1 MRKKGYTLLAA
12 AAIMLLCGCGN
23 KEQASTENV
32 AAGTT
37 AADSSVSTEAVDIP
51 EKDTEQVSEEASASA
66 STEGAAAAS
75 LSDGTYMA
83 RFETD
88 GSMFH
93 VNETMNGKGILTVSG
108 GKMMI
113 HLVMPSK
120 NTVNLFVGLADDAKK
135 DGAELL
141 QPTVEKV
148 TYSDGTTEEVNAFDL
163 PVPVLEQ
170 EYDVALIGTKGKWYD
185 HKVKVTDPEP
195 YEGSRE
201 DAGEI
206 RDGEYTIEA
215 SVEGGTGKAAI
226 SSPAKLSIAG
236 GRMTLQVEWS
246 SPHYDYMIVDGEK
259 YLPVNK
265 EGNSVFL
272 IPVKDVEKDMTVIA
286 DTTAMSEPH
295 EIEYVLH
302 LNPGTLK

>member
-23 KEQASTENV
+23 KEQASTENA

-37 AADSSVSTEAVDIP
+37 AAESVVNTEAEDRTA
-51 EKDTEQVSEEASASA
+51 KDTEQVTEETSASA
-66 STEGAAAAS
+66 STEGAAAAG

-93 VNETMNGKGILTVSG
+93 VNETMNGRGILTVSG

-141 QPTVEKV
+141 QPTVETV

-170 EYDVALIGTKGKWYD
+170 EYDVALVGTKGKWYD
-185 HKVKVTDPEP
+185 HKVKVSDPEP

-215 SVEGGTGKAAI
+215 SVEGGTGKASI

-272 IPVKDVEKDMTVIA
+272 IPVKDVEKEMTVIA

-302 LNPGTLK
+302 LKPGTLK

>member
-23 KEQASTENV
+23 KEQASTENA

-37 AADSSVSTEAVDIP
+37 AAESVVNTEADDRTA
-51 EKDTEQVSEEASASA
+51 KDTEQVTEETSAST
-66 STEGAAAAS
+66 STEGAAAAG

-93 VNETMNGKGILTVSG
+93 VNETMNGRGILTVSG

-141 QPTVEKV
+141 QPTVETV

-170 EYDVALIGTKGKWYD
+170 EYDVALVGTKGKWYD
-185 HKVKVTDPEP
+185 HKVKVSDPEP
-195 YEGSRE
+195 YEGRKE
-201 DAGEI
+201 DAGDI
-206 RDGEYTIEA
+206 RNGEYTIEA
-215 SVEGGTGKAAI
+215 SVEGGSGKASI
-226 SSPAKLSIAG
+226 SSPAQLVVSG
-236 GRMTLQVEWS
+236 GEITLRVEWS
-246 SPHYDYMIVDGEK
+246 SPHYDYMIVDGQRYE
-259 YLPVNK
+259 PVNTD
-265 EGNSVFL
+265 GNSVFE
-272 IPVKDVEKDMTVIA
+272 IPVPYFDKPFDVVA

-295 EIEYVLH
+295 EIEY
-302 LNPGTLK
+302 TLTFVSSSIK